1 MKPGHRPIVERRV
14 GPSTRDSKGQERVRQ
29 ARMIKAQARERVRV
43 AIDGLLDGC
52 EGPFRAEV
60 LAAILSIGAD
70 LSAKHIGAAET
81 CSGLGLHAGRVGDQL
96 TYLSGRDQAE
106 ARLREGSAG

>member
-14 GPSTRDSKGQERVRQ
+14 GPSKRDARGQERVRQ
-29 ARMIKAQARERVRV
+29 ARMIRTQARERVRV

-70 LSAKHIGAAET
+70 LSAKHIGPAET

-96 TYLSGRDQAE
+96 THPGSRDLAKALFGE
-106 ARLREGSAG
+106 VSE